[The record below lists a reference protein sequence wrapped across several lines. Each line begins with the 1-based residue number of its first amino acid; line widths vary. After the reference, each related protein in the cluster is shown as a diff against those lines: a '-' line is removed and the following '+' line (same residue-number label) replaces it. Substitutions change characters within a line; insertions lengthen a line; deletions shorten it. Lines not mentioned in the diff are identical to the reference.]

1 MRTPPNHALRPD
13 VLMGRSMPA
22 IGVALLAVVVAA
34 APVGAATVTVR
45 MDDGRDF
52 HPSVRSIGRGD
63 TVRWKNN
70 ASFEDHDVF
79 GTQPSKYFKS
89 GKEGGMD
96 PGDAYSKAFK
106 SAGSFPYLCRIHSDD
121 GMTGRIIVP
130 MAAKEVDG
138 GDRFKLTVASAD
150 LPSSSSFRHVI
161 QVDTPGGSSTFVDWR
176 TTRMSTAIY
185 TPGPGGTYRF
195 RALVERTSNGTRSD
209 PSPIKTLTH

>member
-1 MRTPPNHALRPD
+1 MRPSSNHALRPD
-13 VLMGRSMPA
+13 ALMRRTVQA
-22 IGVALLAVVVAA
+22 IGVASLAVVVAT

-52 HPSVRSIGRGD
+52 HPATRTIGRGD
-63 TVRWKNN
+63 TVKWKNN

-89 GKEGGMD
+89 GKEGGME

-106 SAGSFPYLCRIHSDD
+106 SAGSFPYLCRTHSAD

-130 MAAKEVDG
+130 MGAKEVDG

-150 LPSSSSFRHVI
+150 LPSSSAFRHVI
-161 QVDTPGGSSTFVDWR
+161 QVDTPGGSSTFVDWK
-176 TTRMSTAIY
+176 TTRMSTAFY
-185 TPGPGGTYRF
+185 TPSAGGTYRF

-209 PSPIKTLTH
+209 PTPIKSLSH